1 MTRHHALGLAALVLI
16 GSSPAAAGIHRGPAT
31 RDSTATAHPIVISSV
46 DRVRIETVWDPARV
60 PGPLRGKFVGSV
72 AGLNHENLTV
82 VLSDG
87 QPAIVHRDLVK
98 QLEVASQHGPRW
110 KHTLIGAGIG
120 AAFGALAGL
129 SSEPDAWLDQGDLV
143 LIAAILYTP
152 IGAIV
157 GAALPAGTTWKE
169 VPLERVEWKPEP

>member
-16 GSSPAAAGIHRGPAT
+16 GSSPAAAAIHRGPAT

-120 AAFGALAGL
+120 AGLAGGLAIASETNDNPLEVKDSVAAGMVVLGAGLGALTGFVI
-129 SSEPDAWLDQGDLV
+129 GKTGKKRV
-143 LIAAILYTP
+143 LLYQS
-152 IGAIV
+152 
-157 GAALPAGTTWKE
+157 K
-169 VPLERVEWKPEP
+169 